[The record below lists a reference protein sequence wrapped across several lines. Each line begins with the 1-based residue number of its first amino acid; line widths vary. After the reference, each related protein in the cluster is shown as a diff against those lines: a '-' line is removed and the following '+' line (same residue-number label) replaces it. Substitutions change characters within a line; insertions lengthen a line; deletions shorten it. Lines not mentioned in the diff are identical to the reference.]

1 MTSKHGEIGHNSPEI
16 KAQFGTARPG
26 TAPALSRDVMRRTGI
41 YLLVILSI
49 VVGAALVTDAI
60 VVTDRERMDEFIDSV
75 TGRVSGTRIDN
86 ALSYA
91 DPSKVTMELVHEGR
105 RRRYSNRNAAALKPD
120 ARKALASL
128 EGSRLDLIQQSVSL
142 EGERARIALR
152 LRTDMGLANT
162 VFDLRR
168 ENDTWILRRV
178 IVN

>member
-1 MTSKHGEIGHNSPEI
+1 MG
-16 KAQFGTARPG
+16 
-26 TAPALSRDVMRRTGI
+26 RTGI

-49 VVGAALVTDAI
+49 VVGAAVVTDAV
-60 VVTDRERMDEFIDSV
+60 VVTDRERMDEFIEQV
-75 TGRVSGTRIDN
+75 TGRVSASRIDN

-91 DPSKVTMELVHEGR
+91 DPSKVTMELVHDGR
-105 RRRYSNRNAAALKPD
+105 RRRYTDRNASALKTD

-128 EGSRLDLIQQSVSL
+128 EGSKLHLIQESISL

-152 LRTDMGLANT
+152 LRTAAGLANT

-168 ENDTWILRRV
+168 ENDVWILRRV